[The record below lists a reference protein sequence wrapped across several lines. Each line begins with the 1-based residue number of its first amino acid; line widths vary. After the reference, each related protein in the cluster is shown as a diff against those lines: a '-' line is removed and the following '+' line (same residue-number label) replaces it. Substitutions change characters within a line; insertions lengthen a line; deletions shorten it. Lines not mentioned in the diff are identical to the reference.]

1 MTVLEHVAS
10 KNNVLANLLHE
21 FQGFCGSGLSREY
34 LEGRVSGALHVLRGA
49 ELISAD
55 EFGRAMNEL
64 FALAKGVQ
72 S

>member
-1 MTVLEHVAS
+1 MTVLGHIESQNSV
-10 KNNVLANLLHE
+10 VRFLLRDLIVE
-21 FQGFCGSGLSREY
+21 IPGFSREY

-55 EFGRAMNEL
+55 EFGQAMNEL